1 MTQHPAIAAG
11 IAGTGNLAQALGRA
25 LSERGVPVLW
35 IAGRDA
41 GRTVRAA
48 RFIGPGVEPVSFESL
63 ARRAGRVLI
72 AVSDGAIGEV
82 AGALAAAAQTP
93 GVALHCAGGVAVSVL
108 EPLRA
113 RGFACGSF
121 HPLQTICDPAQGAA
135 ALPGSAFTI
144 AGDAPAAEWAHCLT
158 TLLDG
163 MPLDVPPDERPRY
176 HAAAVFA
183 SNYAAALLDAA
194 EALLADAASIER
206 EVARRTLAPLVRASV
221 DNILERGP
229 EAALTGPIAR
239 GDAATIALHLS
250 ALAGNPLRDLYR
262 AAGRHT
268 LALARRKGL
277 APEAAAAIESL
288 LEGNHIPYDQPG

>member
-1 MTQHPAIAAG
+1 LTLHPTFAAG

-25 LSERGVPVLW
+25 LSERGVPILW

-41 GRTVRAA
+41 GRTLRAA
-48 RFIGPGVEPVSFESL
+48 RFIGPGVEPVSFDKL
-63 ARRAGRVLI
+63 ARRADRLLI
-72 AVSDGAIGEV
+72 VVSDGAIGEV
-82 AGALAAAAQTP
+82 AGMLADAAPAP
-93 GVALHCAGGVAVSVL
+93 GVALHCAGAVDVSVL

-135 ALPGSAFTI
+135 ALPGSAFAI
-144 AGDAPAAEWAHCLT
+144 AGDPPAAEWAHRLT
-158 TLLDG
+158 SLLDG
-163 MPLDVPPDERPRY
+163 IPLQVPPGARPRY

-194 EALLADAASIER
+194 EALLADAATIER
-206 EVARRTLAPLVRASV
+206 EVARRALAPLVRVSV

-229 EAALTGPIAR
+229 ESALTGPIAR
-239 GDAATIALHLS
+239 GDAGTVATHLN
-250 ALAGNPLRDLYR
+250 ALAGNPLQDLYR

-268 LALARRKGL
+268 MSLARRKGL
-277 APEAAAAIESL
+277 EPEAAAAIEQL
-288 LEGNHIPYDQPG
+288 LEGNHAPYDQTS